1 MIFCKYFFITLVT
14 NSKQKSRGKKNS
26 PASHF
31 NFLFSSDE
39 RQFLHQNLKMSSQF
53 FGRISTISSHS
64 TTSSLLLV
72 SSMILLSS
80 LPIFSR
86 FLALGMYCVDGR
98 SLLSFRQISSQVSA
112 YPGSSDSLGGYCY
125 RVVSGHVFFGAF
137 HDRGVSSFSGLAGAL
152 PHRSPLSEFVSHFLC
167 STLGFLKLGF
177 GLSNLPRPCG
187 FAWALVT
194 VFKRSG

>member
-125 RVVSGHVFFGAF
+125 RVVSGHVFSVHSMIEVYLLFLVLLEHSLIVLLSQSLSLTF
-137 HDRGVSSFSGLAGAL
+137 CVRLWVS
-152 PHRSPLSEFVSHFLC
+152 
-167 STLGFLKLGF
+167 
-177 GLSNLPRPCG
+177 
-187 FAWALVT
+187 
-194 VFKRSG
+194 